1 MPLTDKVDLYQAFLN
16 SVRVSRE
23 AGIEGKV
30 EFSERSKQALLDRG
44 INPKGKFSDR
54 EEFNGTTAPVQITI
68 QDKGNG
74 YGFLKVLLKKE
85 SGAVE
90 EVLEV
95 NGEATWGDV
104 RAFMTGCVKKLPLE
118 KVRAAVAIESGKIE
132 QVLNKLKG

>member
-1 MPLTDKVDLYQAFLN
+1 MPLTDKVNLYQAFLN
-16 SVRVSRE
+16 CIRVSRE

-44 INPKGKFSDR
+44 INPQGKFSDR
-54 EEFNGTTAPVQITI
+54 EEFNGATAPVQITL
-68 QDKGNG
+68 QDNGNG

-85 SGAVE
+85 GGVVE

-104 RAFMTGCVKKLPLE
+104 RAFMTRFIKSYL
-118 KVRAAVAIESGKIE
+118 
-132 QVLNKLKG
+132 